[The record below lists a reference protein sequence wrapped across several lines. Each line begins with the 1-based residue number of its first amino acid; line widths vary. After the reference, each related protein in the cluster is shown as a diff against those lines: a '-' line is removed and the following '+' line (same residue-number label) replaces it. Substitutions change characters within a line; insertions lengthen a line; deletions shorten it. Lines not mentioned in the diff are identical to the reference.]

1 MQKRLMP
8 GRLLDDNGCLQEAG
22 YATCP
27 VKEYRRAEVRQG
39 TLRIKEWDYYLI
51 CNEHFGVALT
61 VADNSYMGLV
71 SISFLDFEQ
80 KRETTV
86 SPMTLLPMGR
96 TGMPSS
102 SEAGDVRFGS
112 RRCQFSFV
120 KEKDRRILTAG
131 MKNFKDGL
139 PIRMKIH
146 LTREPEDS
154 MVIAVP
160 FRENPRAFYYNR
172 KIIGMRAKGIV
183 EIGSQRFYFQPE
195 DSFGLLDWGRGV
207 WPYENT
213 WYWGAAQALLG
224 DRVFGFNLGY
234 GFGDNSRATENM
246 LFFDGRA
253 HKLESVRFL
262 IPGEEEGQT
271 EYMKQWKIVSDD
283 GRLAL
288 TFTPILDRS
297 ARTSAGIILS
307 DQHQVF
313 GHFDGTAVLD
323 DGTRVPVEHMQG
335 FAEKVH
341 NKW

>member
-1 MQKRLMP
+1 
-8 GRLLDDNGCLQEAG
+8 
-22 YATCP
+22 
-27 VKEYRRAEVRQG
+27 
-39 TLRIKEWDYYLI
+39 
-51 CNEHFGVALT
+51 
-61 VADNSYMGLV
+61 
-71 SISFLDFEQ
+71 
-80 KRETTV
+80 
-86 SPMTLLPMGR
+86 
-96 TGMPSS
+96 
-102 SEAGDVRFGS
+102 
-112 RRCQFSFV
+112 
-120 KEKDRRILTAG
+120 

-246 LFFDGRA
+246 LFLTGA
-253 HKLESVRFL
+253 L
-262 IPGEEEGQT
+262 I
-271 EYMKQWKIVSDD
+271 
-283 GRLAL
+283 
-288 TFTPILDRS
+288 
-297 ARTSAGIILS
+297 
-307 DQHQVF
+307 
-313 GHFDGTAVLD
+313 
-323 DGTRVPVEHMQG
+323 
-335 FAEKVH
+335 
-341 NKW
+341 N